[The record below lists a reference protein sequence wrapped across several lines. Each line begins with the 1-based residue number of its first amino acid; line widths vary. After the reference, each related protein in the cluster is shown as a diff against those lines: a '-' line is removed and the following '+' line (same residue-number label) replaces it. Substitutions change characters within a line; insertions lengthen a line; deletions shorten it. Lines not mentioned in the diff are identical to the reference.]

1 MEEVDGYSFKP
12 FSKQRENISLVA
24 SEGWRKHSIHAF
36 VEFDV
41 TEARKILREHKNKT
55 GKSVSFTAWLIKCVA
70 QAVSEH
76 KELNAY
82 RQGRRR
88 IVVFDDV
95 DVAIPVERFV
105 EGEYRPLG
113 HVIRKAN
120 EKTVEQLSE
129 EIRSLQKEN
138 VDVSKEVLGQ
148 TLSRFERFV
157 LNAPLFVKRFL
168 LFLLRR
174 NGVFKKKYL
183 GTIGLTSV
191 GSAGGIDGW
200 ILPLG
205 GLSTTLVAVGGLKK
219 KPGVVDDRVEV
230 REYLHV
236 VVTVDHDLVDG
247 APLARFIGRLRELVE
262 SAYGLDELR

>member
-1 MEEVDGYSFKP
+1 MEEADGYSFKP

-105 EGEYRPLG
+105 EGEYRP
-113 HVIRKAN
+113 
-120 EKTVEQLSE
+120 
-129 EIRSLQKEN
+129 
-138 VDVSKEVLGQ
+138 
-148 TLSRFERFV
+148 
-157 LNAPLFVKRFL
+157 
-168 LFLLRR
+168 
-174 NGVFKKKYL
+174 
-183 GTIGLTSV
+183 
-191 GSAGGIDGW
+191 
-200 ILPLG
+200 
-205 GLSTTLVAVGGLKK
+205 
-219 KPGVVDDRVEV
+219 
-230 REYLHV
+230 
-236 VVTVDHDLVDG
+236 
-247 APLARFIGRLRELVE
+247 
-262 SAYGLDELR
+262 